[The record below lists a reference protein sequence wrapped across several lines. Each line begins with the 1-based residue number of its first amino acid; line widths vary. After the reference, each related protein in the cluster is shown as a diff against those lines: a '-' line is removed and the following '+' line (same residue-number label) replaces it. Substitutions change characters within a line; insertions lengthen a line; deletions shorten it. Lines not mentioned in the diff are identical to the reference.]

1 METNIKKQIVPLN
14 IVMTYP
20 VHWNKY
26 EIMRDFLQ
34 NFYDSLGYQ
43 RWNEHFQ
50 YNYQDNSLTMWVND
64 ICFSYEWLLHIGAS
78 TKTENSFNNAG
89 YFGEGFKIAS
99 LCAIRDYHWNVEMS
113 SGDWKLSVIKE
124 NHTIDQKK
132 AEMLAYE
139 IQTVDFQS
147 KSMLRLSPISY

>member
-43 RWNEHFQ
+43 RWNEHFH
-50 YNYQDNSLTMWVND
+50 SRLACESWRGIRVS
-64 ICFSYEWLLHIGAS
+64 FS
-78 TKTENSFNNAG
+78 
-89 YFGEGFKIAS
+89 
-99 LCAIRDYHWNVEMS
+99 
-113 SGDWKLSVIKE
+113 
-124 NHTIDQKK
+124 
-132 AEMLAYE
+132 
-139 IQTVDFQS
+139 
-147 KSMLRLSPISY
+147 

>member
-89 YFGEGFKIAS
+89 YFI
-99 LCAIRDYHWNVEMS
+99 L
-113 SGDWKLSVIKE
+113 
-124 NHTIDQKK
+124 
-132 AEMLAYE
+132 
-139 IQTVDFQS
+139 
-147 KSMLRLSPISY
+147 